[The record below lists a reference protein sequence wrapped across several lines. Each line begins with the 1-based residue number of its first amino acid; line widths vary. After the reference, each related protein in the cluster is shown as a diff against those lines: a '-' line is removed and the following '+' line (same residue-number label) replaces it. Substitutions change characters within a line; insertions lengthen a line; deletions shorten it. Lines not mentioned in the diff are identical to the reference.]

1 MKAKLLTVCTIL
13 ITSACG
19 SNKEAQLEALKAKR
33 DKINQQIEQLEAQIT
48 ATSDTLA
55 VNTAS
60 TFVSVEDIK
69 LQNFEHFIEV
79 QGKLDGDENLAIY
92 PETAGNVV
100 EVYASAG
107 EHVNAGEVLARIN
120 DAAYQEQLK
129 SLETN
134 YALAL
139 ETFQKQENLWKQ
151 EIGSEMQYLQ
161 AKANKESL
169 DAQLAALKK
178 QIDMSRIKSP
188 IDGNVEESLIK
199 VGQAVTPA
207 MPAFRVVNFSNLKVT
222 ADVAEAYAAKINTG
236 DEVIIYLPDI
246 QKEYTAKVSFTS
258 KYVNPTNRTY
268 LVEAR
273 LRNRA
278 ENMKANMVAILKI
291 KDYHVPE
298 AFVLP
303 VNLVQ
308 TDNKGQYV
316 LVAQPENDQY
326 FVRKQFVKTGQI
338 YNGIAEIVTGLEP
351 GQKVITG
358 GYLNLDEGEPVRF

>member
-1 MKAKLLTVCTIL
+1 MKTKLLTVLAIL
-13 ITSACG
+13 IASACG

-222 ADVAEAYAAKINTG
+222 ADVAEAYAARINTG
-236 DEVIIYLPDI
+236 DEVIVYLPDI
-246 QKEYTAKVSFTS
+246 QKEYTARVSFTS
-258 KYVNPTNRTY
+258 RYVNPVNRTY
-268 LVEAR
+268 LV
-273 LRNRA
+273 
-278 ENMKANMVAILKI
+278 
-291 KDYHVPE
+291 
-298 AFVLP
+298 
-303 VNLVQ
+303 
-308 TDNKGQYV
+308 
-316 LVAQPENDQY
+316 
-326 FVRKQFVKTGQI
+326 
-338 YNGIAEIVTGLEP
+338 
-351 GQKVITG
+351 
-358 GYLNLDEGEPVRF
+358 